1 MLNRLIKEVMFFSF
15 SRDEREKIMP
25 KILDVNLKYI
35 RIWAVVELLYWA
47 YCMLMTLREAD
58 FLLCRDIYLA
68 AFIVCLIVAGV
79 TCFFTVKQRRVIL
92 ASALILQLAILFPG
106 VFIARYMAPKTIV
119 IFASALIVPVM
130 FITTT
135 LSTILVLLANVILL
149 IMVGTPGM
157 EPETFKWTLTNLI
170 IFSSIGTVIGHFVN
184 KDRFER
190 YMIAE
195 KAVQLAESNARL
207 AELQRRNAYYDQMTG
222 LQNRRAYSEKLDQLA
237 LDLPADCCIIMADIN
252 GLKKTNDTIGHEGG
266 DELIVG
272 TAECLRQS
280 FPGVDSIYRIGGD
293 EFCVVL
299 NSDAEGATECLR
311 RLEEVSRAWKGKY
324 IDGISVSYGFAQ
336 AKEFPDLD
344 SMLRAADERMYTFKN
359 NYYLTIGEGCSRR

>member
-1 MLNRLIKEVMFFSF
+1 MLKKLIKEILFFSF
-15 SRDEREKIMP
+15 SRDEREKIIP

-35 RIWAVVELLYWA
+35 RIWEVVELLYWA

-68 AFIVCLIVAGV
+68 AFIVCLIVTGV
-79 TCFFTVKQRRVIL
+79 TCFFTIKQRRAIL
-92 ASALILQLAILFPG
+92 TCALILQLAILFPG
-106 VFIARYMAPKTIV
+106 VFIARYMAPKIIV

-237 LDLPADCCIIMADIN
+237 LALPADCCIIMADIN

-299 NSDAEGATECLR
+299 NSDEEGATECLR
-311 RLEEVSRAWKGKY
+311 RLEEISRAWKGKY
-324 IDGISVSYGFAQ
+324 IDGISVSYGFAR
-336 AKEFPDLD
+336 ANEFPDLD
-344 SMLRAADERMYTFKN
+344 SMQKAADERMYSFKN